1 MTSFLKNPWFLL
13 ANCWCLFLLTNLLLF
28 KTTLQDQELVVQL
41 LSCIWPWPHSLQHTR
56 LLCPSPSPGVFSNS
70 WPLSQWCHPTILSS
84 VIPFSSCS
92 QSFPASGSFPMSWL
106 FASGGQSIGAS
117 ALASVLPMNIQGW
130 FPLRLTGLISL
141 QSKGLSRVFSKTTVQ
156 KHQFFSAQSSL
167 WSHSY
172 ICTWLLT
179 KKKKKYLWLYGP
191 LSAK

>member
-70 WPLSQWCHPTILSS
+70 CPLSQWCHPTTSSS
-84 VIPFSSCS
+84 VVPCP
-92 QSFPASGSFPMSWL
+92 QSFPASKSFLMSQL

-141 QSKGLSRVFSKTTVQ
+141 VSQGLSKVFSSTTPQ
-156 KHQFFSAQSSL
+156 KHQFFGS
-167 WSHSY
+167 
-172 ICTWLLT
+172 
-179 KKKKKYLWLYGP
+179 
-191 LSAK
+191 